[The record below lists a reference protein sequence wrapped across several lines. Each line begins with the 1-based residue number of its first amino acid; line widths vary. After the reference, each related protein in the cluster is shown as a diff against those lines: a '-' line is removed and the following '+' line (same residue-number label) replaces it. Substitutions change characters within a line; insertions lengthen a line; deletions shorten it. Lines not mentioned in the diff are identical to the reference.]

1 MDPALAA
8 VLGGTGVLVLVA
20 VAVGAT
26 NLSDRLRGVETPAP
40 RPVLPPGAADVLAV
54 LRSSAV
60 LVDRDEHVL
69 KASPAAHAYGIVAEG
84 RVSHPE
90 LRHLA
95 RQVGRDGV
103 IREAELEL
111 ARGPLGRGTLVVRA
125 RVAPLGSELVLLLVE
140 DHTEAR
146 RVEEVRRDF
155 LENVSHELKT
165 PVGGL
170 SLLAEALL
178 GASDDPEA
186 VRRFASRM
194 QVESQRLTRL
204 VQDIVDLSRLQVA
217 DTLKAP
223 QLVDVGPVVAEA
235 VDRCRVRA
243 TAQQAELTVE
253 TGFGADAARVYGD
266 VDLLVTAV
274 TNLVDNALAYSSV
287 GSPVAVRTSVDRG
300 LVSVAVTDRGVGI
313 PQAEQSRIF
322 ERFYRVDPA
331 RSRSTGGTGLGLA
344 VVKHGCANHGGE
356 VVVRSEPGVGSTF
369 TVRLP
374 LVPAAGHPA
383 PERGSE
389 PATSERTPEHAMP
402 ERGSELVTSERMPEQ
417 ATPERG
423 SEPATAVPRCE
434 PTAPT
439 TPPTPQ
445 MAEPPSRSV
454 SGSTSGP
461 APGSTA
467 EPTSMAAGSAS

>member
-1 MDPALAA
+1 MFVDPALAA
-8 VLGGTGVLVLVA
+8 LLGGIGVLALGVLA
-20 VAVGAT
+20 FWAT
-26 NLSDRLRGVETPAP
+26 NVSERVRHAETPAP
-40 RPVLPPGAADVLAV
+40 LPVLPPGLADVLAV

-60 LVDRDEHVL
+60 VVDRDETVL
-69 KASPAAHAYGIVAEG
+69 KASPAAHAYGIVADDQLT
-84 RVSHPE
+84 HPE

-95 RQVGRDGV
+95 RQVRRDGV
-103 IREAELEL
+103 IREAELDL
-111 ARGPLGRGTLVVRA
+111 ARGPLGRGTLVARA

-204 VQDIVDLSRLQVA
+204 VQEIVDLSRLQVA

-243 TAQQAELTVE
+243 NAQHAELTIDG
-253 TGFGADAARVYGD
+253 TPDAQVYGD
-266 VDLLVTAV
+266 ADLLVTAV
-274 TNLVDNALAYSSV
+274 TNLVDNALAYSAP
-287 GSPVAVRTSVDRG
+287 GSPVAVSTRVEDG
-300 LVSVAVTDRGVGI
+300 LVSIAVSDRGVGI
-313 PQAEQSRIF
+313 SAGEQSRIF

-344 VVKHGCANHGGE
+344 VVKHVCANHGGE
-356 VVVRSEPGVGSTF
+356 VVVQSEPGVGSTF

-374 LVPAAGHPA
+374 VVGAEG
-383 PERGSE
+383 
-389 PATSERTPEHAMP
+389 RTA
-402 ERGSELVTSERMPEQ
+402 
-417 ATPERG
+417 
-423 SEPATAVPRCE
+423 ATASGVE
-434 PTAPT
+434 AAPVK
-439 TPPTPQ
+439 Q
-445 MAEPPSRSV
+445 V
-454 SGSTSGP
+454 
-461 APGSTA
+461 
-467 EPTSMAAGSAS
+467 AS

>member
-1 MDPALAA
+1 VDPALAA
-8 VLGGTGVLVLVA
+8 LLGGIGVLALGVLA
-20 VAVGAT
+20 FWAT
-26 NLSDRLRGVETPAP
+26 NVSERVRHAETPAP
-40 RPVLPPGAADVLAV
+40 VPVLPPGLADVLAV

-60 LVDRDEHVL
+60 VVDRDETVL
-69 KASPAAHAYGIVAEG
+69 KASPAAHAYGIVADDLLT
-84 RVSHPE
+84 HPE

-95 RQVGRDGV
+95 RQVRRDGV
-103 IREAELEL
+103 IREAELDL
-111 ARGPLGRGTLVVRA
+111 ARGPLGRGTLVARA

-194 QVESQRLTRL
+194 QVESRRLTRL
-204 VQDIVDLSRLQVA
+204 VQEIVDLSRLQVA

-243 TAQQAELTVE
+243 NAQQAELTID
-253 TGFGADAARVYGD
+253 GASDAQVYGD
-266 VDLLVTAV
+266 ADLLVTAV
-274 TNLVDNALAYSSV
+274 TNLVDNALAYSAP
-287 GSPVAVRTSVDRG
+287 GSPVAVSTRVDDG
-300 LVSVAVTDRGVGI
+300 LVSIAVSDRGVGI
-313 PQAEQSRIF
+313 SAGEQSRIF

-344 VVKHGCANHGGE
+344 VVKHVCANHGGE
-356 VVVRSEPGVGSTF
+356 VVVESEPGVGSTF
-369 TVRLP
+369 TIRLP
-374 LVPAAGHPA
+374 VVGAEG
-383 PERGSE
+383 
-389 PATSERTPEHAMP
+389 RT
-402 ERGSELVTSERMPEQ
+402 
-417 ATPERG
+417 ATPASG
-423 SEPATAVPRCE
+423 NAA
-434 PTAPT
+434 APVR
-439 TPPTPQ
+439 Q
-445 MAEPPSRSV
+445 V
-454 SGSTSGP
+454 
-461 APGSTA
+461 
-467 EPTSMAAGSAS
+467 AS